1 MSSVDTGLP
10 ASFAYQ
16 RDESI
21 PGNVILI
28 GVDLTLIQDLMP
40 AGRVAPRK

>member
-28 GVDLTLIQDLMP
+28 RVDLMLTQDLMP
-40 AGRVAPRK
+40 ADQVAPRK